1 MARRPHRSQ
10 AGPSSQG
17 FGRSVAAPPDA
28 GVWEIDSRPIAARVQ
43 ADDGSWYQPTVLLVV
58 EDSGLVRAIQPEHP
72 DSRFAALPA
81 VIADAIKVPPPGCRR
96 GLPSRVVVGDP
107 QLLERLTP
115 LLPGVPLRQGPTP
128 LLDEALQALA
138 QTLTA
143 EDLAEGLADAAA
155 AHPDDDTSAPWN
167 TYLSG
172 EATPAQVGRF
182 FEAAAALHQGLNW
195 EQFPRQ
201 GHLFRV
207 TCSALGMRQWL
218 GFVVNGDGDAPAV
231 VLFRSEDDYWVF
243 EQMSDR
249 AAAPGARDD
258 DSWPRHIALEFTS
271 ADQLTPPMLQ
281 EIRSHG
287 WAVAC
292 AGAYPQVMVIEPDR
306 SFSAPSALLLQQ
318 LEAVAGALLQWG
330 VDGTDLSTR
339 WILRQQPR
347 RFQVAL
353 GDSEVRVSI
362 GAFAG
367 PSRAAMAEQCAAAG
381 PSGTP
386 LDLRVAEML
395 QHLDACCSAHLND
408 DYRTLLHRA
417 VTALA
422 AQQPSPLLEGYA
434 ASWCAGL
441 VHAIGNANFLFERSQ
456 TPHGTIKTIQ
466 DCFGVSS
473 SVVYAHSKKAREL
486 LQIEPL
492 AKRWT
497 LAAFQQPSADPQL
510 IKVNGMTIDIRKL
523 PSHAQWQLSGAA
535 LASLGRHSR

>member
-1 MARRPHRSQ
+1 MARRPHRSPD
-10 AGPSSQG
+10 GPSSQG
-17 FGRSVAAPPDA
+17 FGRSVAAPPDT

-43 ADDGSWYQPTVLLVV
+43 ADDGSWYEPTVLLVV
-58 EDSGLVRAIQPEHP
+58 EASGLVRAIQPEHP
-72 DSRFAALPA
+72 HARLAALPE
-81 VIADAIKVPPPGCRR
+81 VITSAIEAPPPGCRR

-115 LLPGVPLRQGPTP
+115 LLPGVPLRQGSTP

-143 EDLAEGLADAAA
+143 EDLAEGLGDGAA
-155 AHPDDDTSAPWN
+155 AHPDDDAPWN

-172 EATPAQVGRF
+172 EATSAQVGRF
-182 FEAAAALHQGLNW
+182 FEAAAALHQGLRW
-195 EQFPRQ
+195 EQFPRE

-218 GFVVNGDGDAPAV
+218 GFVVNSDGDAPAV
-231 VLFRSEDDYWVF
+231 VLFRSEDDYWVY

-249 AAAPGARDD
+249 AAARGVFDED
-258 DSWPRHIALEFTS
+258 TWPCHISFHFAS
-271 ADQLTPPMLQ
+271 ADQLTQPMLE
-281 EIRSHG
+281 EIRRHG

-292 AGAYPQVMVIEPDR
+292 AEAYPQVMVAEPDR

-318 LEAVAGALLQWG
+318 LEAVAGALLQWSG
-330 VDGTDLSTR
+330 DATDLSTR

-353 GDSEVRVSI
+353 VEREVRVSI

-367 PSRAAMAEQCAAAG
+367 PSRAAMAKQCAAAG

-408 DYRTLLHRA
+408 DYRSLLHRA

-422 AQQPSPLLEGYA
+422 AQQPSPLLKGYA

-441 VHAIGNANFLFERSQ
+441 VHAIGTANFLFERTQ
-456 TPHGTIKTIQ
+456 TPHCTIKTIQ
-466 DCFGVSS
+466 AVFGVSS

-510 IKVNGMTIDIRKL
+510 VQVNGMTIDIRKL
-523 PSHAQWQLSGAA
+523 PSHAQWQLCGAA
-535 LASLGRHSR
+535 LASLARHSR